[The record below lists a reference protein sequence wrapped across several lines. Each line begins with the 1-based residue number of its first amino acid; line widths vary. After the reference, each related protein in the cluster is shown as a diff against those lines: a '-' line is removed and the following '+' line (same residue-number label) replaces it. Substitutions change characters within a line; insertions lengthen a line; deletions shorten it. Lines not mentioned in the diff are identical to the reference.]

1 MKKLKLMIGF
11 LAVLAVAGTVNPA
24 ANAAAASGQIGVAN
38 YKKIESEYNY
48 AKTSYKQLDDKILE
62 LQQFVIDKDKQFKA
76 IESPIQKKNF
86 EEKTQKEYKAKEDAI
101 LKLKLEKQDQIYE
114 NILNATK
121 AVAKQ
126 KNIDMVVDYR
136 VIFVGGVDISDDIIK
151 YLNSNPTPVKK

>member
-1 MKKLKLMIGF
+1 MKKIKL
-11 LAVLAVAGTVNPA
+11 LVTVLALMVVASA
-24 ANAAAASGQIGVAN
+24 ANAAETIGVAN

-48 AKTSYKQLDDKILE
+48 AKQVYKQLDDKILE

-86 EEKTQKEYKAKEDAI
+86 EEKTQKEYKDKEDAI
-101 LKLKLEKQDQIYE
+101 LKLKISKQDQIYE

-126 KNIDMVVDYR
+126 KGISMVVDYR
-136 VIFVGGVDISDDIIK
+136 VIFVGGTDISDDIIK
-151 YLNSNPTPVKK
+151 YLNNTPAPVKK

>member
-1 MKKLKLMIGF
+1 MKKIKL
-11 LAVLAVAGTVNPA
+11 LVTVLALMVAASA
-24 ANAAAASGQIGVAN
+24 ANAAETIGVAN

-48 AKTSYKQLDDKILE
+48 AKQVYKQLDDKILE

-86 EEKTQKEYKAKEDAI
+86 EEKTQKEYKDKEDAI
-101 LKLKLEKQDQIYE
+101 LKLKISKQDQIYE

-126 KNIDMVVDYR
+126 KGISMVVDYR
-136 VIFVGGVDISDDIIK
+136 VIFVGGTDISDDIIK
-151 YLNSNPTPVKK
+151 YLNNTPAPVKK

>member
-1 MKKLKLMIGF
+1 MFMKKIKL
-11 LAVLAVAGTVNPA
+11 LVTVLALMVAASA
-24 ANAAAASGQIGVAN
+24 ANAAETIGVAN

-48 AKTSYKQLDDKILE
+48 AKQVYKQLDDKILE

-86 EEKTQKEYKAKEDAI
+86 EEKTQKEYKDKEDAI
-101 LKLKLEKQDQIYE
+101 LKLKISKQDQIYE

-126 KNIDMVVDYR
+126 KGISMVVDYR
-136 VIFVGGVDISDDIIK
+136 VIFVGGTDISDDIIK
-151 YLNSNPTPVKK
+151 YLNNTPAPVKK